1 MFKCIF
7 YDCIDYSDSDSDWS
21 SIERREP
28 LYNSSNDTFSKLT
41 RRAATQKRSRKKRMA
56 IPVATPKIPS
66 FNQTS
71 NGSSITFSSIPGQ
84 QQQTFYSEET
94 SSDKKNGTYSFI
106 LFLYFFVFF
115 FIIIILFHFKFCFS

>member
-71 NGSSITFSSIPGQ
+71 NGSSITFSSVPGQ

-94 SSDKKNGTYSFI
+94 SSDKKNGTF
-106 LFLYFFVFF
+106 
-115 FIIIILFHFKFCFS
+115 